1 MQSNQFKS
9 DSIDS
14 TLNLNHIFFGTNHF
28 KSQAMTGYVD
38 PLDSA
43 LLDSINASY
52 IPPDSM
58 VYFSRRPEW
67 SQFHS
72 AYQGNYDYQDKLLH
86 PLPYD
91 SFSTVLKNVEVV
103 FPGKKLVRN
112 NPDWLVA
119 VLVVAFFLFATVRLI
134 FNKYLSQLAQATINH
149 STFTRLFQERYFNLL
164 HASFRLDIIYNTIMP
179 LFLYQLLS
187 TYRINLGMKSTF
199 NVYLI
204 CIGIVIGYFLFKR
217 IAYFL
222 TGIMTES
229 RREVR
234 EYLFTITVY
243 NRMLGLFLLP
253 VTAIIAFVP
262 VYQPELFLFLGLA
275 IVLIFYLLSLRRGA
289 KIFLRK
295 HFSILYLILYLCTLE
310 FLPLLLI
317 YNLLSI

>member
-119 VLVVAFFLFATVRLI
+119 VLVVLV
-134 FNKYLSQLAQATINH
+134 
-149 STFTRLFQERYFNLL
+149 
-164 HASFRLDIIYNTIMP
+164 D
-179 LFLYQLLS
+179 
-187 TYRINLGMKSTF
+187 
-199 NVYLI
+199 
-204 CIGIVIGYFLFKR
+204 
-217 IAYFL
+217 
-222 TGIMTES
+222 S
-229 RREVR
+229 RV
-234 EYLFTITVY
+234 FCGPDV
-243 NRMLGLFLLP
+243 N
-253 VTAIIAFVP
+253 
-262 VYQPELFLFLGLA
+262 
-275 IVLIFYLLSLRRGA
+275 
-289 KIFLRK
+289 
-295 HFSILYLILYLCTLE
+295 
-310 FLPLLLI
+310 
-317 YNLLSI
+317 